1 MSVLILILVV
11 AAVAC
16 VIAYKIGRKN
26 KAAEVGQAIVAAG
39 DEAGKAASAAV
50 TEVESVA
57 KTVEAD
63 VEKKK
68 E

>member
-1 MSVLILILVV
+1 MTVILLILVA

-26 KAAEVGQAIVAAG
+26 KAAEVGQAIVTAG
-39 DEAGKAASAAV
+39 TEAGKAASAAV
-50 TEVESVA
+50 TEVEAVA
-57 KTVEAD
+57 KDVETK
-63 VEKKK
+63 VEKK